1 MVLRGGLGQA
11 CRVPAGKAEALSRG
25 GGDGGKSWI
34 VSGERFGGAGD
45 EVGQLMVTGGQCG
58 AHQSG

>member
-1 MVLRGGLGQA
+1 MA
-11 CRVPAGKAEALSRG
+11 
-25 GGDGGKSWI
+25 GKSWI

-45 EVGQLMVTGGQCG
+45 EVGQLMVTRGQCD